1 MESNWIIIARGGYL
15 KAPVVEEITIS
26 DQDEDFDDEDFDG
39 FEEYER
45 YVLDES
51 CAAYEQGF
59 AQAIAFKKEE
69 LPDILEALQQ
79 IQ

>member
-26 DQDEDFDDEDFDG
+26 DQDEDFADEDFAG

-45 YVLDES
+45 YVLGER
-51 CAAYEQGF
+51 CAEYEQGF
-59 AQAIAFKKEE
+59 AQTIAFKKEE
-69 LPDILEALQQ
+69 LPAVLESLKQ
-79 IQ
+79 IK

>member
-26 DQDEDFDDEDFDG
+26 DQDEDFDEEDFDG

-51 CAAYEQGF
+51 CGAYGF
-59 AQAIAFKKEE
+59 SQTIAFKKEE
-69 LPDILEALQQ
+69 LPTILETLQQ
-79 IQ
+79 IK

>member
-15 KAPVVEEITIS
+15 KSPVVEEITIS
-26 DQDEDFDDEDFDG
+26 DQDEEFEDENFDG

-59 AQAIAFKKEE
+59 AQTVAFKKEE
-69 LPDILEALQQ
+69 LPVILETLQQ
-79 IQ
+79 IK